1 MQNYAV
7 QSYRRQPARTDVLTG
22 PSVRADAIYG
32 ASGSEFSAPP
42 RVLSVARS
50 RSSNAH
56 LATGEQRVLRTL
68 MFTDIVASTEHAAA
82 VGDDCWR
89 TIIRRYNAATHAVVT
104 QFEGMVLKSLGDG
117 HLVSLR
123 CPTQA
128 IFCARAVRSAAEDMN
143 LKIRVGVHTGE
154 CELMDENDV
163 AGLAVHIA
171 ARVTA
176 LADADEILVSSTVR
190 DLVIGSLLRFDDRG
204 MHTLRGI
211 PGEWHLLAVLD
222 A

>member
-1 MQNYAV
+1 MQNYSV
-7 QSYRRQPARTDVLTG
+7 QSYRRRQASNEIMTG
-22 PSVRADAIYG
+22 PSIRADAMYG
-32 ASGSEFSAPP
+32 TSGSEFSAP
-42 RVLSVARS
+42 RVLSVARTPAS
-50 RSSNAH
+50 RAH
-56 LATGEQRVLRTL
+56 MATTEQRVLRTL
-68 MFTDIVASTEHAAA
+68 MFTDIVASTEHAAT
-82 VGDDCWR
+82 VGDECWR
-89 TIIRRYNAATHAVVT
+89 TIIHRYNAATQAVVT
-104 QFEGMVLKSLGDG
+104 QFDGRVLKSLGDG

-128 IFCARAVRSAAEDMN
+128 IFCARAVRSAAEHMN

-176 LADADEILVSSTVR
+176 LANADEILVSGTVR

-204 MHTLRGI
+204 RHTLRGI
-211 PGEWHLLAVLD
+211 PGEWNLLAVMD

>member
-7 QSYRRQPARTDVLTG
+7 QSYRRQPARTDVITG

-154 CELMDENDV
+154 CELMDENDDREDEQE
-163 AGLAVHIA
+163 GDD
-171 ARVTA
+171 VTNQA
-176 LADADEILVSSTVR
+176 CIQATDNTGEN
-190 DLVIGSLLRFDDRG
+190 IGHPSLDPMGRRPLSPN
-204 MHTLRGI
+204 L
-211 PGEWHLLAVLD
+211 
-222 A
+222 